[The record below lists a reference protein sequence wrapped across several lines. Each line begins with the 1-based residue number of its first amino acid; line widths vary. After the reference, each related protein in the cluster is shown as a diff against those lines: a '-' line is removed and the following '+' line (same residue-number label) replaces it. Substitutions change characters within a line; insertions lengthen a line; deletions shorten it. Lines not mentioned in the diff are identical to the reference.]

1 MSTVVFRR
9 HVTSPPASTARSAVL
24 RVRAV
29 VFATAF
35 AFACLAAPIAGA
47 EQVWLGQSVSLPAT
61 ENVRLT
67 FSNTT
72 YTEHGDHFANEEA
85 ASFRWRFAPN
95 WSAGAGITFGQ
106 DRVDRVAEADGDADG
121 GGKRWVWS
129 SRPTEHVSL
138 DWSGTYGGWTFFNAQ
153 HLDLY
158 FRKDERDWPLYR
170 NIGSLTAPPVPGLPW
185 RPRPY
190 LTEQI
195 YFSGR
200 ECFTG
205 FDRFNQ
211 VRLGAGVR
219 LHPCENLM
227 LSAYWQYRDIEQ
239 LDGAWEQFRVAGISA
254 ALVF

>member
-1 MSTVVFRR
+1 MSLFHSRFF
-9 HVTSPPASTARSAVL
+9 SGFAAVCATPQAL
-24 RVRAV
+24 L
-29 VFATAF
+29 FAA
-35 AFACLAAPIAGA
+35 AMLAAPHSWA
-47 EQVWLGQSVSLPAT
+47 EQVWFGQSVSLPAS
-61 ENVRLT
+61 ENLRLA

-85 ASFRWRFAPN
+85 ASFRWSFGPN

-106 DRVDRVAEADGDADG
+106 DRVDRVAEADGDAG
-121 GGKRWVWS
+121 GRDRRWVWS

-138 DWSGTYGGWTFFNAQ
+138 DWSRDYGGWTFFNAQ
-153 HLDLY
+153 RLDLY
-158 FRKDERDWPLYR
+158 FRKAERDWPLYR
-170 NIGSLTAPPVPGLPW
+170 NIGSITAPPVPGLPW

-205 FDRFNQ
+205 LDRFNQ

-219 LHPCENLM
+219 IHPHENLM

-239 LDGAWEQFRVAGISA
+239 KDGAWEQFRVAGLSA